1 MSSMSEDYKLLL
13 IMLEKAQEEKDVHQK
28 DAIIATAIRRV
39 KFNINHLDS
48 GNIFI
53 AKMA

>member
-13 IMLEKAQEEKDVHQK
+13 VMLEKAQEEKDVLQK

-39 KFNINHLDS
+39 KFHINRLNTNDV
-48 GNIFI
+48 FI
-53 AKMA
+53 AQVG